1 MSISDVDVEKMR
13 AISEDFA
20 KKVTGADFEGLAILY
35 TEDAVL
41 MPPGHPAVT
50 GRANILKWTEA
61 YPPVTKFEFHFDE
74 VDGYEDIAYVRG
86 RYLMQFTPE
95 GSPEPVED
103 RGKFVEV
110 RRKQVDGSW
119 PIAVDTWNSDQS
131 A

>member
-1 MSISDVDVEKMR
+1 MSISDSDVEKMR
-13 AISEDFA
+13 EISEDFV
-20 KKVTGADFEGLAILY
+20 KKVTGADFEGLASLY

-41 MPPGHPAVT
+41 MPPGHPAVF

-61 YPPVTKFEFHFDE
+61 YPPVTKFECHFDE

-86 RYLMQFTPE
+86 RYLMQFNPE

-131 A
+131 S